1 MIYSVTKIKLNINV
15 EPYLKQYTKMSTV
28 AQTDPIEIIAEN
40 ILYELWFSVAETIFK
55 RVCEVTE
62 LDEEQKEALRQVSL
76 RPNDFQILIE
86 K

>member
-1 MIYSVTKIKLNINV
+1 
-15 EPYLKQYTKMSTV
+15 MSTV
-28 AQTDPIEIIAEN
+28 VQTDPIEIIAEN